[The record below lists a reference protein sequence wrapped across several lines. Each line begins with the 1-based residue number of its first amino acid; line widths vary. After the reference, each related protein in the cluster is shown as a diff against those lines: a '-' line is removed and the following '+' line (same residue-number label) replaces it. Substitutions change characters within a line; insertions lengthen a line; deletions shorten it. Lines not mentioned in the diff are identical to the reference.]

1 VIVTSSILRVV
12 TRSMSA
18 IGGGGETRRFFS
30 AVSEYNFARVCVT
43 VSHIPQLMSDL
54 CYSSAVIALTTAFP
68 SRQSV
73 TLRSRCYFRPNR
85 RWKGDTKA
93 CW

>member
-1 VIVTSSILRVV
+1 MYLKSGNTLYVRHWRWWRDQAL
-12 TRSMSA
+12 
-18 IGGGGETRRFFS
+18 FS